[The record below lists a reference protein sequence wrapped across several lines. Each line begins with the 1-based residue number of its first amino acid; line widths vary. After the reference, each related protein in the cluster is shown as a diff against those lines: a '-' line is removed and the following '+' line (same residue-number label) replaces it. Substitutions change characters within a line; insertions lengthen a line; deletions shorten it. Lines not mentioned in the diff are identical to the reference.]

1 MAELDPHNSGV
12 LVMQINA
19 GKDRGA
25 QPDEITRRLERED
38 ETCMIM

>member
-12 LVMQINA
+12 LVVQIDV

-38 ETCMIM
+38 ETWIVM